1 MGSVGYSAAPLAGAA
16 CGDDGDA
23 GDEHQCGA
31 EGGAGVL

>member
-1 MGSVGYSAAPLAGAA
+1 MVRLLGGALAGAA

-23 GDEHQCGA
+23 GDEHQGST